1 VSELLSYL
9 IHGLAVGCGFSL
21 VASGLII
28 IYRVTRVVNLAQGT
42 FAVLAGLSAATL
54 LGSGVPHGLAELA
67 AILIAAGAGLLTGFI
82 AIGKRGTSPQAA
94 LIATLGVGIFA
105 YAVEIL
111 VWGSI
116 CPGNMR

>member
-1 VSELLSYL
+1 MSELLSYL

-54 LGSGVPHGLAELA
+54 LGEKWA
-67 AILIAAGAGLLTGFI
+67 A
-82 AIGKRGTSPQAA
+82 
-94 LIATLGVGIFA
+94 
-105 YAVEIL
+105 AVQ
-111 VWGSI
+111 
-116 CPGNMR
+116 